1 MAASDSLGG
10 QFDFNREIKKQVI
23 PKEHHEAILNAL
35 QELSE
40 QGVEFMPHGVAFH
53 KEGKRHIV
61 PTKYTILDAP
71 IGGRSS
77 FSTVVPNES
86 EQHVIAINDPYSRG
100 PKLTHTR
107 WRGDSGNPVP
117 TYEGRKWDEGP
128 AYFDQI
134 AHREE
139 TDPSRMRD
147 YLRRHSFV
155 AGEEGYGGPPSPVP
169 ANKDPRLKVVVG
181 ELGDSEPH
189 RYHYHPGTGA
199 ITRRE
204 LGENEWH

>member
-10 QFDFNREIKKQVI
+10 QFDFNREINKQVI
-23 PKEHHEAILNAL
+23 PKEHHEAILNAI
-35 QELSE
+35 QE
-40 QGVEFMPHGVAFH
+40 QGEQGLEFMPHGVAIH
-53 KEGKRHIV
+53 KEGKHHIV
-61 PTKYTILDAP
+61 PSKYTILHATM
-71 IGGRSS
+71 GGRSS

-86 EQHVIAINDPYSRG
+86 EQHVIVMNDQYSRG

-139 TDPSRMRD
+139 TDPSRMKD

-155 AGEEGYGGPPSPVP
+155 AGEEGWSGPRSTVP
-169 ANKDPRLKVVVG
+169 ANKDPRLKVVVSNVG
-181 ELGDSEPH
+181 LTEYH

-204 LGENEWH
+204 LGENDWD

>member
-10 QFDFNREIKKQVI
+10 QFDFNREINKQVI
-23 PKEHHEAILNAL
+23 PKEHHEAILNAI
-35 QELSE
+35 QEQGE
-40 QGVEFMPHGVAFH
+40 QGVAFMPHGVAFH
-53 KEGKRHIV
+53 KEGKHYIV
-61 PTKYTILDAP
+61 PSKSTTLYAP
-71 IGGRSS
+71 IGERSS
-77 FSTVVPNES
+77 FAGVVPNES
-86 EQHVIAINDPYSRG
+86 EQYVIVTNNEYSKL

-107 WRGDSGNPVP
+107 WHGDSGNPVP

-134 AHREE
+134 AHRDE
-139 TDPSRMRD
+139 TDPSRMKD

-155 AGEEGYGGPPSPVP
+155 GEPPGWRGPRYRSPT
-169 ANKDPRLKVVVG
+169 NKDPRLKVVVSV
-181 ELGDSEPH
+181 GDGSEYH

-204 LGENEWH
+204 LGENEWD